1 MLRPQSASCRT
12 KYLSAAIISCCLPL
26 AQLLLLL
33 SSCLLPVQASEV
45 EDRGDMRAL
54 HAALALTGQAREL
67 ELQRVMPQLQRSGC
81 AQLLHAVALAQ
92 PMPPS
97 HTVHMHAAFCSR
109 GEVARAHFLAALA
122 LDPSN
127 VESVMAA
134 AYHSSLLPHR
144 QQLIL
149 GLLGRLVPPPARTGR
164 QLYALAV
171 ASAASG
177 SFRLSS
183 HYFSLAAARGLPLRD
198 IGDTWILALCDGGQP
213 MRALQLL
220 MMAGC
225 CDGLWL
231 QAPGAEAEWCAAS
244 AVHVGESL
252 VLHGGARLA
261 LPLLQC
267 ATHDGRL
274 QADASALS
282 CGARAHRALGDIP
295 AAIALFTQALQLQP
309 DSSDTRR
316 NVGMILQEA
325 GLLQQAEQH
334 LRYCISVNPSDATA
348 LSALATVCAKTGRAQ
363 EAERLF
369 LAAAA
374 LQPGNDSIRSN
385 VVTFYRNSKM
395 WAEAQAFATG
405 AIQRDPAACDMHA
418 QLLQV
423 HAQQSRPLP
432 ALRASAS
439 YDSCCA
445 AAAAACPDLH
455 SARLS
460 DIFFRRQL
468 CEWGQFEDDV
478 QLLQR
483 AATSEHFRSSS
494 FSAIQASV
502 FPVAPA
508 IIRELARRQAVEVER
523 VRPTLLRAASAAA
536 AARGSGGSAAGD
548 TLRIGF
554 SFSDWF
560 NHPVGDDARAAVA
573 AAARLPS
580 AKVQHVLCLSPSV
593 PLRPRAANDSHPCLQ
608 PPVHALFVA
617 HNSTEVTTARLPP
630 NAIFTD
636 TPAGGGSARSH
647 YELARAFGFQR

>member
-1 MLRPQSASCRT
+1 
-12 KYLSAAIISCCLPL
+12 
-26 AQLLLLL
+26 
-33 SSCLLPVQASEV
+33 V
-45 EDRGDMRAL
+45 EDHGGMHAL
-54 HAALALTGQAREL
+54 HAALALTGHAREL

-81 AQLLHAVALAQ
+81 ALLLHAVAVALAQ
-92 PMPPS
+92 PLPPS
-97 HTVHMHAAFCSR
+97 HTLHMHAAFCSH
-109 GEVARAHFLAALA
+109 GEAARAHFSAALA

-144 QQLIL
+144 EQLIL
-149 GLLGRLVPPPARTGR
+149 GLLARLVPPPARTGR
-164 QLYALAV
+164 QLYALAI

-177 SFRLSS
+177 SFRQSS

-198 IGDTWILALCDGGQP
+198 IGDTWVLALCDGGRP

-220 MMAGC
+220 VMAGC

-231 QAPGAEAEWCAAS
+231 QPHAAEAEWCAAS
-244 AVHVGESL
+244 AVHVGESM
-252 VLHGGARLA
+252 VKHGRARLA

-267 ATHDGRL
+267 ATRDGRL

-295 AAIALFTQALQLQP
+295 SAIALFSQALQLQP
-309 DSSDTRR
+309 NSSDTHR

-334 LRYCISVNPSDATA
+334 LRFCIGVQPSDATA

-374 LQPGNDSIRSN
+374 LQPDNDSIRSN

-395 WAEAQAFATG
+395 WAEAQAFATR
-405 AIQRDPAACDMHA
+405 AIERDAAACDMHA

-439 YDSCCA
+439 YASCCA
-445 AAAAACPDLH
+445 AAAAAACPDVH

-468 CEWGQFEDDV
+468 CEWGRFEDDV
-478 QLLQR
+478 QLLQH

-502 FPVAPA
+502 FPVPPA
-508 IIRELARRQAVEVER
+508 IMRELARRQAVEVER

-536 AARGSGGSAAGD
+536 AARGLGGSGAGD

-593 PLRPRAANDSHPCLQ
+593 PLRPLAANDSHPCLQ

-636 TPAGGGSARSH
+636 TPAGGGSAHSR
-647 YELARAFGFQR
+647 YELARAVGLQR